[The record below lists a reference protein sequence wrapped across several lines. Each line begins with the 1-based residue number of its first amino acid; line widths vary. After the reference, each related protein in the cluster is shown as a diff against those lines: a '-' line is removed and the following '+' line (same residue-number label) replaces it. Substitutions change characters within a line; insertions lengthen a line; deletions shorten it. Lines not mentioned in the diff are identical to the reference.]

1 MVSCQ
6 HNQGKTKL
14 VANSGT
20 DLAAYA
26 ALFIS
31 AFTSATLLP
40 GSSEA
45 ALLTL
50 LALGRGEPATLVAVA
65 TAGNLLGSL
74 VNWVLGRFFSA
85 LRHRRWFPIDDRSYR
100 RASDWFS
107 RYGVWSLLLSWLPII
122 GDPLTVAAGALRV
135 GLLRFI
141 LLVSIG
147 KGARYIFIVSAYFW
161 WNGT

>member
-1 MVSCQ
+1 MSCEDI
-6 HNQGKTKL
+6 QGRTKL
-14 VANSGT
+14 VADTGT
-20 DLAAYA
+20 DFPAYA

-50 LALGRGEPATLVAVA
+50 LALERGESATLVVVA
-65 TAGNLLGSL
+65 TAGNVLGSL
-74 VNWVLGRFFSA
+74 VNWVLGRCFSA
-85 LRHRRWFPIDDRSYR
+85 FRDRRWFPVDDQSYR
-100 RASDWFS
+100 RATDWYA
-107 RYGVWSLLLSWLPII
+107 RYGVWSLLLSWLPVI
-122 GDPLTVAAGALRV
+122 GDPLTMVAGALRV

-147 KGARYIFIVSAYFW
+147 KGTRYIFIVGAYSW

>member
-1 MVSCQ
+1 MVAE
-6 HNQGKTKL
+6 T
-14 VANSGT
+14 GT
-20 DLAAYA
+20 GLAGYA

-50 LALGRGEPATLVAVA
+50 LALGRDEPATLVAVA

-85 LRHRRWFPIDDRSYR
+85 LRDCRWFPIDDQSYR
-100 RASDWFS
+100 RATDWFR

-122 GDPLTVAAGALRV
+122 GDPLTVVAGALRV
-135 GLLRFI
+135 GFLRFI
-141 LLVSIG
+141 LLVFIG
-147 KGARYIFIVSAYFW
+147 KSARYLFIVGAYFW
-161 WNGT
+161 WNGG